1 MSRSAQT
8 PAREGLRNRK
18 KQQTRKTIAT
28 VAAELFNSRGYE
40 NVRMRDIAHAAD
52 VSEQTLYNYF
62 PTKEHLIF
70 DQQQEFEAR
79 ILAAVLNK
87 PTDIPISGALQ
98 QAAERFLEELGRK
111 VAKTNAIPGS
121 VAVGQDLRR
130 VWIEMNSRHADS
142 LTEALLRAGKTHD
155 RPEAKFIART
165 VVALFAVIL
174 EGVGEAALAG
184 RSRVWICK
192 QLRSSIQSISA
203 ILHKGLRLS

>member
-8 PAREGLRNRK
+8 PARDGLRNRK

-62 PTKEHLIF
+62 PTKEHLVF

-79 ILAAVLNK
+79 ILAAVLKK
-87 PTDIPISGALQ
+87 PPDIPISAALQ
-98 QAAERFLEELGRK
+98 PEAEQFLEELARNVG
-111 VAKTNAIPGS
+111 KTNAIPGS
-121 VAVGQDLRR
+121 VAVGPDLRR
-130 VWIEMNSRHADS
+130 VWIEMNARNADS
-142 LTEALLRAGKTHD
+142 LAEALLRAGKTHD
-155 RPEAKFIART
+155 RLEAKFIART

-184 RSRVWICK
+184 RSRAWIRK

-203 ILHKGLRLS
+203 ILQKGLRMS